1 MPRRPRAAAIVLGAV
16 LAASCSQPFSDEWVV
31 EPIHVDRVE
40 VSLIET
46 VPKQAAARV
55 VGVIGDSCATLHS
68 VRQERAE
75 NVVTVTIYR
84 QRPLLAVCAE
94 IALPYDD
101 VIRLDG
107 VFPAGSYVVRVNGV
121 ERAFTVP

>member
-1 MPRRPRAAAIVLGAV
+1 MRTRALAVTLALACAAGCSNPLG
-16 LAASCSQPFSDEWVV
+16 EHWVV

-46 VPKQAAARV
+46 VPTQAAVRV
-55 VGVIGDSCATLHS
+55 TGVIGDSCAVVHS
-68 VRQERAE
+68 VRQERTANE
-75 NVVTVTIYR
+75 VTVTIYR
-84 QRPLLAVCAE
+84 RRPLVAVCAQL
-94 IALPYDD
+94 ALPYND

-107 VFPAGSYVVRVNGV
+107 VFPPGSYVVRVNGV

>member
-1 MPRRPRAAAIVLGAV
+1 MPGRPSLAATVLGAL
-16 LAASCSQPFSDEWVV
+16 LAAGCSQPFSDEWVV

-46 VPKQAAARV
+46 VPKQAAVRV

-68 VRQERAE
+68 VRQDRAE
-75 NVVTVTIYR
+75 NAVTVTISR

-94 IALPYDD
+94 IAIPYDD

-107 VFPAGSYVVRVNGV
+107 VVPPGAYVVRVNGV